1 MPADDRDLRDAAVAG
16 ARRAGY
22 HLMRAGWEVL
32 AGVGA
37 FLEEVRKAVRDED
50 EDDRPGPEHIPVEE
64 D

>member
-1 MPADDRDLRDAAVAG
+1 MMHDDRDLRDAARTG

-22 HLMRAGWEVL
+22 HLIRAGWEVL

-37 FLEEVRKAVRDED
+37 FLEEVRKVVRED
-50 EDDRPGPEHIPVEE
+50 EGDTRPGPQHIPVEE